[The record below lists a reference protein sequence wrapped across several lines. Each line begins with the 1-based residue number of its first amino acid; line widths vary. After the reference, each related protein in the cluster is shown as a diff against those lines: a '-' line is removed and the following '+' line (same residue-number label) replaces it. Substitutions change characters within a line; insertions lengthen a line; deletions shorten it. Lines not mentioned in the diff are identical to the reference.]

1 MAKSQLRVKQL
12 CLLSIISSIT
22 NTNGNEL
29 WKTVRLTS
37 FQNPQLQYVSSL
49 STRAS
54 LCICSVNTYTYHVLS
69 SYLRKFA
76 PTNQKHF
83 PYLVLA
89 VWNFCS
95 RSPEVISRGNHRWC
109 REIKCQLF
117 SHTRTC
123 SPVYRS
129 RTTKTT
135 TLFYC
140 VNHNRSLCKHHHFVS
155 LRRILVHH
163 QNFLLRRTS
172 INLNCSN
179 TWLTWLNTP
188 LKGRWRT

>member
-29 WKTVRLTS
+29 GKTVSLTS

-95 RSPEVISRGNHRWC
+95 RSPEVISRETIGGVGKLNVSCLVTLELVVQSIGHA
-109 REIKCQLF
+109 QL
-117 SHTRTC
+117 
-123 SPVYRS
+123 
-129 RTTKTT
+129 K
-135 TLFYC
+135 
-140 VNHNRSLCKHHHFVS
+140 
-155 LRRILVHH
+155 
-163 QNFLLRRTS
+163 
-172 INLNCSN
+172 
-179 TWLTWLNTP
+179 
-188 LKGRWRT
+188 

>member
-1 MAKSQLRVKQL
+1 MFQVYPHVPPFVFTVLICLHLSCFEQLFK
-12 CLLSIISSIT
+12 
-22 NTNGNEL
+22 E
-29 WKTVRLTS
+29 
-37 FQNPQLQYVSSL
+37 
-49 STRAS
+49 
-54 LCICSVNTYTYHVLS
+54 ICSNQSEALPIFGSCSMEFLQSFPRSH
-69 SYLRKFA
+69 FA
-76 PTNQKHF
+76 
-83 PYLVLA
+83 
-89 VWNFCS
+89 
-95 RSPEVISRGNHRWC
+95 GNHRWC
-109 REIKCQLF
+109 REMKCQLF

-129 RTTKTT
+129 RTTKIT

-179 TWLTWLNTP
+179 T
-188 LKGRWRT
+188 

>member
-1 MAKSQLRVKQL
+1 M
-12 CLLSIISSIT
+12 
-22 NTNGNEL
+22 
-29 WKTVRLTS
+29 
-37 FQNPQLQYVSSL
+37 QYVSSL

-129 RTTKTT
+129 RTTKI

-155 LRRILVHH
+155 LRRISVHH

-179 TWLTWLNTP
+179 T
-188 LKGRWRT
+188 